1 MLLKSSVSL
10 KNISRLHVGGTA
22 KKVYFPETIAEF
34 VDLLKKYPKAV
45 IIGGGSNVF
54 FADRSFSL
62 IIITAKLNKLAKCSS
77 RGFWAECGV
86 PLAKLFSFAA
96 GVPATVGGGLW
107 MNFGAFRRE
116 IQEFVEQV
124 EIYDLKKKQ
133 LKTLNKKE
141 IVFSYRHAS
150 FEKNKQ
156 IILRAKFSRK
166 YLLNSKKLLKL
177 RQANMPYDK
186 PNIGSIFRNPQEGP
200 AGYFIE
206 AAGLKGA
213 SIGGAMVSEKHA
225 NIIINTGKATANDV
239 TNLIKKIQ
247 NIVKAK
253 FNVELTPEVKYVK

>member
-1 MLLKSSVSL
+1 MLAKSSVSL
-10 KNISRLHVGGTA
+10 KTISRLRVGGTA
-22 KKVYFPETIAEF
+22 KKVYYPETITEF
-34 VDLLKKYPKAV
+34 VELLKKYPKAV

-54 FADRSFSL
+54 FADRTFAV
-62 IIITAKLNKLAKCSS
+62 IIITAKLNKLTKSGARSY
-77 RGFWAECGV
+77 WAECGV
-86 PLAKLFSFAA
+86 PLPKLFSFAA

-133 LKTLNKKE
+133 VTTLAKKE
-141 IVFSYRHAS
+141 IHFGYRHAS

-156 IILRAKFSRK
+156 IILRAKFTQK

-177 RQANMPYDK
+177 RQTNMPYDK
-186 PNIGSIFRNPQEGP
+186 PNIGSIFRNPQAGP

-206 AAGLKGA
+206 AAGLKEYSVGN
-213 SIGGAMVSEKHA
+213 AMVSPKHA
-225 NIIINTGKATANDV
+225 NIIINTGNATANDV
-239 TNLIKKIQ
+239 INLIKKIQ

-253 FNVELTPEVKYVK
+253 FNVELKPEVKYVK